1 MVPLQRAAVG
11 WTVPFGEEGRVMSRW
26 CAYWSG
32 VLLIAV
38 ALVAVPSVAIAP
50 SYAGGSA
57 VDGSVEGGRY
67 FVNPSHGRPIVEVSE
82 ATWRAVY
89 WVERLWPW
97 SVLVPGLTG
106 LFLVGCGKGPNWKP
120 APPPPK
126 EPPPWVLWSCLV
138 SGWITIA
145 GTWLFWHIV
154 RVPWATMTAGWILIC
169 VSGGSVSWLWRRS
182 LRQQSTAE
190 SDPAADGDR
199 DFGS

>member
-1 MVPLQRAAVG
+1 MLR
-11 WTVPFGEEGRVMSRW
+11 R

-82 ATWRAVY
+82 STWRAVY

-97 SVLVPGLTG
+97 SALVPGLTG
-106 LFLVGCGKGPNWKP
+106 LFLAGYGKGPNGK
-120 APPPPK
+120 PPPIPPAQ
-126 EPPPWVLWSCLV
+126 PPPWVLWACLV
-138 SGWITIA
+138 GGVGTVA
-145 GTWLFWHIV
+145 GTL
-154 RVPWATMTAGWILIC
+154 LC
-169 VSGGSVSWLWRRS
+169 
-182 LRQQSTAE
+182 
-190 SDPAADGDR
+190 
-199 DFGS
+199 